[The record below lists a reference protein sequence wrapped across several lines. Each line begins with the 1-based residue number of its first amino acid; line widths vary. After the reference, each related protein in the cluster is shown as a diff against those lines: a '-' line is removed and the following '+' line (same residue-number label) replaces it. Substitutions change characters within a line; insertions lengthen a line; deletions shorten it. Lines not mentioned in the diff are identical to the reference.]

1 VATTSSRS
9 TRATRRKSQSAPI
22 AGRTSRRTLVAALGD
37 SITEGSPGL
46 RGWDHWAASADPT
59 LEFRNCGIYG
69 QRTDEI
75 AGRLDDCADGADVL
89 IVQGG
94 INDVVQGRDVAK
106 AAQNLRAMV
115 RRGKEL
121 GLRVA
126 LCDVLPW
133 NNGWP
138 DAEPEIRRLNALIY
152 EVAGDEGVPLLP
164 FHDALEDP
172 GNPGRMRDE
181 WTHEGDHPNEVGY
194 RRLAEVAFRLP

>member
-1 VATTSSRS
+1 MIAPLRRPSS
-9 TRATRRKSQSAPI
+9 I
-22 AGRTSRRTLVAALGD
+22 AVAALGD

-46 RGWDHWAASADPT
+46 RGWDVWAARADPR
-59 LEFRNCGIYG
+59 LDIRNCGVYG

-75 AGRLDDCADGADVL
+75 AARLDECVRGADVL

-94 INDVVQGRDVAK
+94 INDIAQGRGVDE
-106 AAQNLRAMV
+106 AASGLRAMV

-126 LCDVLPW
+126 LADVLPW

-138 DAEPEIRRLNALIY
+138 DAEPRIRTLNDLIVQIAR
-152 EVAGDEGVPLLP
+152 EEEEVPLLP

-172 GNPGRMRDE
+172 ERPGRMREE
-181 WTHEGDHPNEVGY
+181 WTYEGDHPNEVGY
-194 RRLAEVAFRLP
+194 RRLADVVLGALQKT

>member
-1 VATTSSRS
+1 M
-9 TRATRRKSQSAPI
+9 I
-22 AGRTSRRTLVAALGD
+22 ALVDPKLLVAALGD

-46 RGWDHWAASADPT
+46 RGWDVWAAAASPR
-59 LEFRNCGIYG
+59 LSFRNCGIYG

-75 AGRLDDCADGADVL
+75 AARLDDCAQDADVL

-94 INDVVQGRDVAK
+94 INDIAQGRDVDT
-106 AAQNLRAMV
+106 AAANLRAMV

-126 LCDVLPW
+126 LVDVLPW

-138 DAEPEIRRLNALIY
+138 DAEPKIRRLNALIA
-152 EVAGDEGVPLLP
+152 EIARDEDVVLVP
-164 FHDALEDP
+164 FHDTLEDP
-172 GNPGRMRDE
+172 DRPGRMREE
-181 WTHEGDHPNEVGY
+181 WTHEGDHPNEAGY